1 MKNGMP
7 SFEWRPGL
15 EVVDEYDKDREETLA
30 IVNDANEDVEVGQP
44 PLIIENPA

>member
-15 EVVDEYDKDREETLA
+15 EVVDEYDEDREETLA
-30 IVNDANEDVEVGQP
+30 IVNDDNEY
-44 PLIIENPA
+44 IKRRNSN